1 LVVGIWYARLI
12 AIFCVDNDLFSYLIP
27 EDLEMKFRNVMRCA
41 LAVLFTAGVSMADGP
56 VGTWKME
63 IPQGVHILTITGDE
77 DDLKGKALLGDT
89 TQNLRSTSFF
99 EGRISFSFD
108 VQHEGQTVG
117 VVYTGTLNDG
127 VFKGTIISGTVGSF
141 NADLV
146 PTAPI
151 VDFSPVLGSWD
162 GETEQGPF
170 VVVLTQNEKGL
181 AGIIESDLGTTE
193 LTDLAFEDGKLTF
206 ELSID
211 LGGQMMELS
220 FSGSVSDGAFDG
232 EVVIPDVAEIP
243 LTMTRTSA
251 PADLSAAAGR
261 WEGMTD
267 NGPVALIVSNEGG
280 YLKAQIETGLGT
292 QDVEGLA
299 FLNGKLSF
307 STTLDI
313 GGQPL
318 NLQFDG
324 PIEGDTYSSQISID
338 GVGEFPLEFTREA
351 SGPPEA
357 EKVPAPDIVMQAV
370 QDWEALPAH
379 IRTTIETLIEGEIGD
394 KK

>member
-1 LVVGIWYARLI
+1 
-12 AIFCVDNDLFSYLIP
+12 
-27 EDLEMKFRNVMRCA
+27 MKFRNVMRCA
-41 LAVLFTAGVSMADGP
+41 LAVLFTAGVSMAEGP

-162 GETEQGPF
+162 GETEAGPF
-170 VVVLTQNEKGL
+170 VIVLTQNEKGL
-181 AGIIESDLGTTE
+181 AGRIESDLGTTE
-193 LTDLAFEDGKLTF
+193 LTDLAFEDGKLSF

-211 LGGQMMELS
+211 LGGQMMEFS

-243 LTMTRTSA
+243 LTMTRTSE
-251 PADLSAAAGR
+251 PVDLAAAAGR

-267 NGPVALIVSNEGG
+267 DGSPVAVIVSVIVSDEGG
-280 YLKAQIETGLGT
+280 YLKGQVETNLGT
-292 QDVEGLA
+292 QDVEDLA
-299 FLNGKLSF
+299 FANGKLSF
-307 STTLDI
+307 STTLDL
-313 GGQPL
+313 GGQAV
-318 NLQFDG
+318 NFKFDG
-324 PIEGDTYSSQISID
+324 PIDGDTYNSQISID
-338 GVGEFPLEFTREA
+338 GLGEFPVEFTREA